1 MSKKVTIKKKK
12 LKELVKNTS
21 VIHDIDGAA
30 VGVDSDDNDILKL
43 RFTDGGCS
51 VVPLDSF
58 SEDAIRADILAGIL
72 MQAVSRDK
80 FLLLMEKTD
89 ELASIISCHL
99 EAKYGDCDDECEPCG
114 DCDDDY
120 PEDYDEDCALSALA
134 DFLDG
139 VN

>member
-1 MSKKVTIKKKK
+1 MSKKVTITKKK
-12 LKELVKNTS
+12 LKEIIRNSS

-30 VGVDSDDNDILKL
+30 VGVDSEDNDILKL

-51 VVPLDSF
+51 VVPLDNF

-99 EAKYGDCDDECEPCG
+99 EAKYGDCDDECE